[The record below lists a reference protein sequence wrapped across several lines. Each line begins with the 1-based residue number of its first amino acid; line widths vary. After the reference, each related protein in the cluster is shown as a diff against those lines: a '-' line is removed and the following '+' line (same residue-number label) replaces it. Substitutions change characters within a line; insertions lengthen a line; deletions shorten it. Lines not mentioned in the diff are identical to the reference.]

1 MLLHKSNILGHL
13 CSITWVKILN
23 FKSLQTYF
31 HILDV
36 IIPNT
41 RAEYFY
47 SWMRTLRVTELACLA
62 QVTARV
68 LMESRLSPLVLPHVH
83 TALHYS
89 ILPGNLYQSSNP
101 DIVEGGDCG
110 HRTCCNHTGSRRSHP
125 CLLLSWCVR
134 LSLLELTAHLPRQ
147 NSGLICHVPHPCHL
161 SHCQKFK
168 LPMKSE
174 SPHSHSHTSCL
185 MAYLFL
191 SLLSLPS
198 MTAGA
203 VNQ

>member
-1 MLLHKSNILGHL
+1 MG
-13 CSITWVKILN
+13 
-23 FKSLQTYF
+23 
-31 HILDV
+31 
-36 IIPNT
+36 
-41 RAEYFY
+41 
-47 SWMRTLRVTELACLA
+47 TLRLTEVACLA

-68 LMESRLSPLVLPHVH
+68 LMESCWPPLVLPHVH
-83 TALHYS
+83 TASCCS

-101 DIVEGGDCG
+101 DIVGGGDCG
-110 HRTCCNHTGSRRSHP
+110 HQTCCNHTGSRRSRP
-125 CLLLSWCVR
+125 WLLLSWCVR
-134 LSLLELTAHLPRQ
+134 VSLLELNAHLPRQ

-174 SPHSHSHTSCL
+174 SPLSHSHTSCH
-185 MAYLFL
+185 MAHLFL